1 MLYPLQLWHDN
12 MNVSKISAVT
22 LLISDMKKSVDFYTK
37 IPNFNLVYGGSDTQ
51 FTSFLIGGTASSFLN
66 LRLSVAHSTNFG
78 RIIFYTD
85 DVDELFA
92 YMENDATISG
102 LGKLESKPQDAT
114 WGERFFH
121 ALDPD
126 GYKMSFATPI
136 GDQ

>member
-1 MLYPLQLWHDN
+1 MK
-12 MNVSKISAVT
+12 VSKISAVT
-22 LLISDMKKSVDFYTK
+22 LPISDMKKSVDFYSK
-37 IPNFNLVYGGSDTQ
+37 IPNFKMVFGGPDSQ
-51 FTSFLIGGTASSFLN
+51 FTSFQIARSWDTAKSYLN
-66 LRLSVAHSTNFG
+66 LKLDEVRSPNFG

-92 YMENDATISG
+92 YMENDETISG

-126 GYKMSFATPI
+126 GYKLSFATPI
-136 GDQ
+136 GD